1 MTILEIKDLHKAYGE
16 KTQVLRGI
24 NLQIEQGE
32 FVCIIGLSGAGK
44 STLLRCVNRLIE
56 ASSGAILVP
65 RALSGLSA
73 DGAKADVLK
82 LNAEELRLLRRKVG
96 MVFQQFNIVKRLSV
110 IENVLSGGLGY
121 QPALRSVLR
130 IFSREEKRQAL
141 TNLKR
146 VGLLDHAYKRADQLS
161 GGEQQRVAIAR
172 TLMQQ
177 PAIILADEPVASLDP
192 RLSRVVLDILKRVCR
207 EDGITALV
215 SLHALELTRE
225 YADRIIGLK
234 QGQIFFDGPA
244 RDLTDTIVD
253 SVYHRTRLSLN
264 FKSRSQCRKPAI
276 GFCCCGDPSP
286 GANYPRV
293 FIHREA

>member
-1 MTILEIKDLHKAYGE
+1 MTILEIKDLHKTYGA

-24 NLQIEQGE
+24 NFQIEQGE

-56 ASSGAILVP
+56 ASSGAVLVP
-65 RALSGLSA
+65 RALSGVSA
-73 DGAKADVLK
+73 DGAKVDVLK

-121 QPALRSVLR
+121 QPGLRSVLR
-130 IFSREEKRQAL
+130 IFSRDEKRRAL
-141 TNLKR
+141 TNLER

-192 RLSRVVLDILKRVCR
+192 RLSRVVLDILKRVCG

-234 QGQIFFDGPA
+234 QGQIFFDGRP
-244 RDLTDTIVD
+244 RDLTDAIVD
-253 SVYHRTRLSLN
+253 SVYHGRD
-264 FKSRSQCRKPAI
+264 Q
-276 GFCCCGDPSP
+276 
-286 GANYPRV
+286 
-293 FIHREA
+293 

>member
-1 MTILEIKDLHKAYGE
+1 MTILEIKDLHKTYGE

-65 RALSGLSA
+65 RAFSGVSA
-73 DGAKADVLK
+73 DGAKVDVLR
-82 LNAEELRLLRRKVG
+82 LNAEDLRLLRRKVG

-121 QPALRSVLR
+121 QPGLRSVLR

-141 TNLKR
+141 TNLDR
-146 VGLLDHAYKRADQLS
+146 VGLLNHAYKRADQLS

-207 EDGITALV
+207 EDGITAMV

-225 YADRIIGLK
+225 YADHIIGLK
-234 QGQIFFDGPA
+234 QGQIFFDGRP
-244 RDLTDTIVD
+244 RDLTDAIVD
-253 SVYHRTRLSLN
+253 SVYHGRD
-264 FKSRSQCRKPAI
+264 Q
-276 GFCCCGDPSP
+276 
-286 GANYPRV
+286 
-293 FIHREA
+293 

>member
-32 FVCIIGLSGAGK
+32 FVCIIGISGAGK

-65 RALSGLSA
+65 RALSGLGA

-82 LNAEELRLLRRKVG
+82 LDAEQLRLLRRKVG

-121 QPALRSVLR
+121 QPPLSSMLR

-141 TNLKR
+141 INLKR

-207 EDGITALV
+207 KDGITALV

-225 YADRIIGLK
+225 YADRVIGLK
-234 QGQIFFDGPA
+234 QGQILFDGPPS
-244 RDLTDTIVD
+244 DLTDTIVE
-253 SVYHRTRLSLN
+253 SVYYRR
-264 FKSRSQCRKPAI
+264 
-276 GFCCCGDPSP
+276 D
-286 GANYPRV
+286 
-293 FIHREA
+293 

>member
-1 MTILEIKDLHKAYGE
+1 MTILEIKDLHKTYGA

-24 NLQIEQGE
+24 NFQIEQGE

-56 ASSGAILVP
+56 ASSGAVLVP
-65 RALSGLSA
+65 RALSGVSA
-73 DGAKADVLK
+73 DGAKVDVLK

-121 QPALRSVLR
+121 QPGLRSVLR
-130 IFSREEKRQAL
+130 IFSRDEKRRAL
-141 TNLKR
+141 TNLER

-253 SVYHRTRLSLN
+253 SVYHRR
-264 FKSRSQCRKPAI
+264 
-276 GFCCCGDPSP
+276 D
-286 GANYPRV
+286 
-293 FIHREA
+293 